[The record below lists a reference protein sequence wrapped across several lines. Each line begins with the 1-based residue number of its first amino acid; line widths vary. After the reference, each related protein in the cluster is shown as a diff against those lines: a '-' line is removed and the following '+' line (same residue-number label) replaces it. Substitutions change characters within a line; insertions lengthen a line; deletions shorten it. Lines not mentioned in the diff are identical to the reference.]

1 MSGMHQVASRRQ
13 LGFVFSFT
21 GFYLAA
27 SAIAAWI
34 RGNGEFVF
42 YIVVMLV
49 IIAAL
54 AWVHRR
60 AGLSAGLLAGLSI
73 WGLLHMAGGL
83 VPIPEAWHEGLEQG
97 VLYNLWFIPQRLK
110 YDQLVHAYGF
120 GLTTWLCWQ
129 CLLAATRA
137 LGDGRLALRPSLGL
151 MTLCAAAGMGFGAL
165 NEVIEFFA
173 TLTLPNTNVGGYEN
187 TGWDLVANLV
197 GCVAAALLITWSEH
211 RGKAKR

>member
-1 MSGMHQVASRRQ
+1 MHEVASRRQ

-60 AGLSAGLLAGLSI
+60 AGLSAGLLAGLSL

-83 VPIPEAWHEGLEQG
+83 VPIPETWHQGLDQG
-97 VLYNLWFIPQRLK
+97 VLYNLWFIPGRLK

-120 GLTTWLCWQ
+120 ALTTWLCWQ
-129 CLLAATRA
+129 CLLAATRP
-137 LGDGRLALRPSLGL
+137 LGDGSSTLRPSLGL

-197 GCVAAALLITWSEH
+197 GSVAAAVLIAWSEH
-211 RGKAKR
+211 RGKATT